1 MAFFGAGR
9 VRGSNFATI
18 LAVFGAELHLR
29 WGFATKMAFFDAG
42 RVRGSNFATILAV
55 FGAEL
60 HLRWGFATKMAF
72 FGAEQ
77 GVVDATVASFCKL
90 C

>member
-1 MAFFGAGR
+1 
-9 VRGSNFATI
+9 
-18 LAVFGAELHLR
+18 
-29 WGFATKMAFFDAG
+29 MAFFDAG